1 MPVCDAP
8 DLSFATVLAK
18 FERFHQDPVDVFLHV
33 LTTPLIFLGYL
44 ALATK
49 AFGTRPMLCVAAAY
63 ILTLPFSGMD
73 QAASGVL
80 PATFFIFAAIDA
92 AARRYSR
99 LGWLPLAALAAT
111 GAFGQFFAHWVTG
124 ERGYM
129 EEYVAECRQGVV
141 VRMTSLFLEQAYFQI
156 PLVLSVSKPLWWAVA
171 AAVPLLALLLD
182 PSAPEA
188 KVESKRA

>member
-73 QAASGVL
+73 KAASGVL
-80 PATFFIFAAIDA
+80 PATFFIFDMSTTSA
-92 AARRYSR
+92 SS
-99 LGWLPLAALAAT
+99 L
-111 GAFGQFFAHWVTG
+111 
-124 ERGYM
+124 
-129 EEYVAECRQGVV
+129 CR
-141 VRMTSLFLEQAYFQI
+141 TSSSSTRI
-156 PLVLSVSKPLWWAVA
+156 R
-171 AAVPLLALLLD
+171 
-182 PSAPEA
+182 APA
-188 KVESKRA
+188 